1 MKTVLLMSLVL
12 LAANVSAQSTKKVRD
27 IESAI
32 MTVLNKQVDAWNEGD
47 IEGFM
52 DGYWKSDDMRF
63 VSGNSVS
70 KGWQAAF
77 DRYRKAYDSREKM
90 GVLSFSEIEFTV
102 LSKRSAYVK
111 GRFTLERKEDKPT
124 GLFTLVFRRFDGE
137 WKIVHDHT
145 ST

>member
-77 DRYRKAYDSREKM
+77 DRYKKGYDSREKM

-124 GLFTLVFRRFDGE
+124 G
-137 WKIVHDHT
+137 
-145 ST
+145 